1 MGNEIARWN
10 PAEELRQ
17 MQRLMDR
24 FWLAEPRLGFSDA
37 ELTSEGALPAVD
49 IFEKDGNVVVKAA
62 LPGVKPEEIDVNVS
76 DGVLYIR
83 AETKAEED
91 VHEKDYHR
99 KEYRY
104 GKYARSFRLPDN
116 LDASKATAKYENGML
131 RLIFPKTEA
140 TKPKPIK
147 VSVV

>member
-1 MGNEIARWN
+1 
-10 PAEELRQ
+10 

-24 FWLAEPRLGFSDA
+24 FWLAGPRLGFSDA
-37 ELTSEGALPAVD
+37 ELTSEGAMPAVD

-116 LDASKATAKYENGML
+116 LDASKASAKYENGML
-131 RLIFPKTEA
+131 RLTFPKTEA
-140 TKPKPIK
+140 AKPKPIK
-147 VSVV
+147 VSVA